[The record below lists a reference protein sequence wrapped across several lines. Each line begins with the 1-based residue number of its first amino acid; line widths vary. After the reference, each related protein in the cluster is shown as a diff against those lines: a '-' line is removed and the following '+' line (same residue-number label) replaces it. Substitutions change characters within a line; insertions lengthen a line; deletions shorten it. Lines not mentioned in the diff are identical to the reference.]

1 MSVQRILI
9 LAVAL
14 LAAIGALLLVRN
26 ASGASTA
33 VPAALSATPQGVK
46 ILVASKDIPTG
57 VAAQADMLTW
67 VVWPGNA
74 MNPAFVTEEAAPK
87 AAEEFLG
94 AVARVDILSGEPITA
109 ARLVKRGDKGF
120 FAATIRP
127 GYRAVAMPITRDT
140 AAANFIM
147 PNDRVDVVLARK
159 VDARGRGEGEV
170 RSDVI
175 LENVRVLSIGEEIKP
190 KDGEVKPIDGAVAT
204 LELAPRDVETLALA
218 RKLGDLSL
226 ALRAVESDNGRLD
239 TARRSGVR
247 VLDQGGGGLSGA
259 AGVKVHAYGRVAPTE
274 AGGTE

>member
-1 MSVQRILI
+1 
-9 LAVAL
+9 
-14 LAAIGALLLVRN
+14 
-26 ASGASTA
+26 
-33 VPAALSATPQGVK
+33 
-46 ILVASKDIPTG
+46 
-57 VAAQADMLTW
+57 
-67 VVWPGNA
+67 
-74 MNPAFVTEEAAPK
+74 
-87 AAEEFLG
+87 
-94 AVARVDILSGEPITA
+94 
-109 ARLVKRGDKGF
+109 VKRGDKGF

-259 AGVKVHAYGRVAPTE
+259 AGVKVHAYGRVAAPE